1 MNEYRQGSAPVGRA
15 VSKARAGRCWASCI
29 DEPALAMEQNIMER
43 FFETLVA
50 TVFMLPLVYAIA
62 MLIWNG
68 GVIWP

>member
-1 MNEYRQGSAPVGRA
+1 MLGS
-15 VSKARAGRCWASCI
+15 CT
-29 DEPALAMEQNIMER
+29 DEPALAMEQNVMER